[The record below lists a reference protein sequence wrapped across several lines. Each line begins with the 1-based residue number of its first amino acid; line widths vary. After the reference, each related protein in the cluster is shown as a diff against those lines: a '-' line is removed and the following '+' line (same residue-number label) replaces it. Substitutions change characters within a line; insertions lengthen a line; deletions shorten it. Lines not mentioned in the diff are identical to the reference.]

1 MSEERSRVF
10 YRSGTMADWAQAL
23 VGDLCRVRHG
33 YAFKGEYFR
42 ADGELIVLTPG
53 NFEAGGGLKER
64 PGKEKFYEGE
74 FDPEYLLAAGSL
86 VMVMTDLK
94 QDAPILGSV
103 ARVPCDGRYLHN
115 QRIGLVTELADNVVP
130 DFLYYVMNSELVRRQ
145 LRATATGSTVRHT
158 APERVHSCEVSLP
171 PFQIQEL
178 IAWILGSLDE
188 LIRNNRHRIE
198 ILEEMARLLYRE
210 WFVQYRFPGGDE
222 ADLLETENGPVPAG
236 WGWKRL
242 AEACDLTM
250 GQSPKS
256 EFYNDQGDGLPFHQ
270 GVTDFGF
277 RYPTHSKWCTV
288 ENRVAEA
295 DDILVSVRAPVG
307 RINVAPEKMVI
318 GRGLS
323 ALRSLDGHQTFL
335 FEQLRHV
342 FAVEDSMGGGTIFK
356 AVTKRDMQDIQ
367 LIEPPSDLVHQWS
380 ELATPMF
387 DLVRVL
393 TFQNR
398 CLVEARDL
406 LLPRLISGELDV
418 SELDLELEPV
428 S

>member
-1 MSEERSRVF
+1 MR
-10 YRSGTMADWAQAL
+10 
-23 VGDLCRVRHG
+23 
-33 YAFKGEYFR
+33 
-42 ADGELIVLTPG
+42 
-53 NFEAGGGLKER
+53 
-64 PGKEKFYEGE
+64 
-74 FDPEYLLAAGSL
+74 
-86 VMVMTDLK
+86 
-94 QDAPILGSV
+94 
-103 ARVPCDGRYLHN
+103 N
-115 QRIGLVTELADNVVP
+115 QI
-130 DFLYYVMNSELVRRQ
+130 Q
-145 LRATATGSTVRHT
+145 ATATGSKVRHT
-158 APERVHSCEVSLP
+158 APERIESVRVRLP
-171 PFQIQEL
+171 DVETQVK
-178 IAWILGSLDE
+178 IAGALDAVE
-188 LIRNNRHRIE
+188 GLVESNQRRIE

-210 WFVQYRFPGGDE
+210 WFVQFRFPGGDE
-222 ADLLETENGPVPAG
+222 ADLLQTENGPVPAG

-418 SELDLELEPV
+418 SGLDLELEPV